1 MAAAAEVKKQIA
13 ASKKSVKLLGPMPD
27 TWSIFDAKELVEAI
41 RTTVL
46 NYGYLIGLGGDI
58 LSEVPSNTLQL
69 IFTPG
74 SPVQL
79 AEAIAPQMKGMFI
92 YVNAPNEEK
101 LMKWLDK
108 VWGTSNSIVEDD
120 PVASYGSKKA
130 MNNGGE
136 MPKFV
141 GYDKN
146 RNYVY
151 VNKVS
156 KVAGKASIYPQ
167 YTLGKRIIQINILPT
182 KEG

>member
-1 MAAAAEVKKQIA
+1 MAAVAEVKAKIKKVKIA
-13 ASKKSVKLLGPMPD
+13 GLLGPMPD
-27 TWSIFDAKELVEAI
+27 TWSLEDAKELIETI

-58 LSEVPSNTLQL
+58 MTPTPSNKLEL
-69 IFTPG
+69 ILTPG

-79 AEAIAPQMKGMFI
+79 AEAIAPQMKAMFI
-92 YVNAPNEEK
+92 YVNAPNQER
-101 LMKWLDK
+101 LMKWFDK
-108 VWGTSNSIVEDD
+108 VWGSGGKSDETD
-120 PVASYGSKKA
+120 PVITFGDKKH

-136 MPKFV
+136 MPIYV

-156 KVAGKASIYPQ
+156 KVSKNNINPQ
-167 YTLGKRIIQINILPT
+167 YTLGKRIIQLNILPI

>member
-1 MAAAAEVKKQIA
+1 MAAAAEVKKQIKQ
-13 ASKKSVKLLGPMPD
+13 SKEVKLLGPMPD
-27 TWSIFDAKELVEAI
+27 TWSIFDAKELIETI

-58 LSEVPSNTLQL
+58 LCETPSNVLQL

-108 VWGTSNSIVEDD
+108 VWGTGADVASDD

-151 VNKVS
+151 INKVS
-156 KVAGKASIYPQ
+156 KAVGNKSIYPQ
-167 YTLGKRIIQINILPT
+167 YTLGKRVIQVNILPI